1 MAKNIVGVYET
12 PAETISAI
20 ENLKN
25 KGYEKES
32 IAVITNRSDSN
43 YLENRTGAEVER
55 TKYTPEDESVME
67 QLMDFFT
74 SSPYEANGVFSV
86 NADVSETE
94 LNKYSAELNEGKY
107 LLAVDAI
114 HENRPLKN
122 EY

>member
-25 KGYEKES
+25 NGYEKES

-94 LNKYSAELNEGKY
+94 LNKYSADLNEGKY

-122 EY
+122 VY